1 MGVHGGTAVSKTVR
15 AGSTPA
21 SSASVFIEGEI
32 MSHMTLLLN
41 NTYEP
46 LQVISWQRAI
56 TLLWT
61 NKVEVIEEHDEEIH
75 SISFSMKI
83 PSVLRMLLP
92 VRIKRRAPVKF
103 TRLNIFTRDQFKCQ
117 YCGNQFASED
127 LTFDHVVPVAQGGKK
142 SWENIVS
149 ACVECNS
156 KKEGRTPQ
164 QAGMKLLKK
173 PKQPVWAQVVTVTI
187 GLRKMPETWAD
198 YLYWTAT
205 LQ

>member
-1 MGVHGGTAVSKTVR
+1 M
-15 AGSTPA
+15 
-21 SSASVFIEGEI
+21 SA
-32 MSHMTLLLN
+32 MTLLLDHA
-41 NTYEP
+41 YVP
-46 LQVISWQRAI
+46 LQVVTWQRAI

-61 NKVEVIEEHDEEIH
+61 DKVEVLEEHDEEIH

-83 PSVLRMLLP
+83 PSVLRMLVP
-92 VRIKRRAPVKF
+92 VRMRRKAPVKF

-117 YCGNQFASED
+117 YCGEQFESED
-127 LTFDHVVPVAQGGKK
+127 LTFDHVVPVSQGGKK

-187 GLRKMPETWAD
+187 GLRKMPETWRD
-198 YLYWTAT
+198 YLYWNTT
-205 LQ
+205 LT